1 MKEYK
6 DGIPNADWMFY
17 KNSGVLD
24 YVIPYRAV
32 IPDGYFIMNR
42 GFMMDN
48 RGNHSYELPTI
59 NNGESYLEYIGMN
72 VNYPLEAKEN
82 GIIGTVYLQIT
93 ISKEGK
99 ADNRR
104 IVLGIHELVDK
115 EAILLLNKM
124 TVWNPAK
131 VNGKPIDT
139 YLIIPITFNIN

>member
-1 MKEYK
+1 LKEYK

-24 YVIPYRAV
+24 YVIPYGAV